1 MWIAAAAALLHAC
14 ATPAE
19 EGREEVVD
27 FVAPTVTIRAPEEG
41 AVVSGVVTLDLAI
54 DDDVGATAMQLE
66 VDGSAVLTVEEE
78 PLLLTWD
85 TPAFA
90 NGDHQL
96 RVQVADAA
104 GHVGE
109 AVVSVV
115 VQNDGPDPGWIKDHV
130 AARGRGR
137 VRRDSVGGLGRRAG
151 DAGADVHRRARM
163 GAGFRAAVRL
173 DDGDGHPGR
182 RHPRDPGDF
191 ADFADGTSVSDVVSI
206 ETMNSGDACDAW
218 PDIFLGE
225 PDQFEFVSAEHEV
238 AIFATDDGALEF
250 LQATWR

>member
-115 VQNDGPDPGWIKDHV
+115 VQNDGPDPGWIKITSPPEGAV
-130 AARGRGR
+130 VCGEIPLEVWVGAPATQ
-137 VRRDSVGGLGRRAG
+137 VR
-151 DAGADVHRRARM
+151 M
-163 GAGFRAAVRL
+163 YT
-173 DDGDGHPGR
+173 DGHGWEPDSEPPYDWMMETDTRADGI
-182 RHPRDPGDF
+182 HVIQAI